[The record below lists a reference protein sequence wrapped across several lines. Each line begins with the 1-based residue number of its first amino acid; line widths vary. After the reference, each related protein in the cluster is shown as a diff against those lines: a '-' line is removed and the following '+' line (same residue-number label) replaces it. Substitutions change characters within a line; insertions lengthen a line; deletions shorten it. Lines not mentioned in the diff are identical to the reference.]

1 MKLFYYTLFFIIISY
16 LVVFLFMFFFQRTF
30 MYHPNVNSYNLAPI
44 RFTYEKVKIPSENN
58 ITLESWHS
66 FKSNQN
72 KTLVFFHGNA
82 GNLNNRIYKLN
93 ELDKLDLNFL
103 IISWRG
109 FSGNAGKPTEQGLY
123 QDAASAIRWLETKNI
138 KKTDIILYGE
148 SLGTGIALELAKKDI
163 YAGVILESPYTSMVE
178 MAKKFYPY
186 LPVSILLRDR
196 YQSIKKIKM
205 NKSPILIMHGQMDT
219 LVPFYMGEQLYA
231 EASQPK
237 QSYFPKF
244 DNHMM
249 QYTSELLTA
258 LKNFIGSLK

>member
-1 MKLFYYTLFFIIISY
+1 
-16 LVVFLFMFFFQRTF
+16 
-30 MYHPNVNSYNLAPI
+30 
-44 RFTYEKVKIPSENN
+44 
-58 ITLESWHS
+58 
-66 FKSNQN
+66 
-72 KTLVFFHGNA
+72 
-82 GNLNNRIYKLN
+82 
-93 ELDKLDLNFL
+93 
-103 IISWRG
+103 
-109 FSGNAGKPTEQGLY
+109 
-123 QDAASAIRWLETKNI
+123 
-138 KKTDIILYGE
+138 
-148 SLGTGIALELAKKDI
+148 
-163 YAGVILESPYTSMVE
+163 MVE

>member
-1 MKLFYYTLFFIIISY
+1 M
-16 LVVFLFMFFFQRTF
+16 
-30 MYHPNVNSYNLAPI
+30 
-44 RFTYEKVKIPSENN
+44 
-58 ITLESWHS
+58 
-66 FKSNQN
+66 
-72 KTLVFFHGNA
+72 
-82 GNLNNRIYKLN
+82 
-93 ELDKLDLNFL
+93 
-103 IISWRG
+103 
-109 FSGNAGKPTEQGLY
+109 
-123 QDAASAIRWLETKNI
+123 
-138 KKTDIILYGE
+138 
-148 SLGTGIALELAKKDI
+148 GTGIALELAKKDI

-196 YQSIKKIKM
+196 YQSIQKIKM

-219 LVPFYMGEQLYA
+219 LVPFYMGEKLYA